1 MDNCLQFISK
11 NIVPITISSL
21 TILTIGKITYSYTR
35 DLLTKLNDFKK
46 MDNFDARIFS
56 IKI

>member
-1 MDNCLQFISK
+1 MDNCVQYISK

-21 TILTIGKITYSYTR
+21 TILTIGKITYSYTKN
-35 DLLTKLNDFKK
+35 LLNNLNNLKK
-46 MDNFDARIFS
+46 IKNFDTRIFS

>member
-1 MDNCLQFISK
+1 MDNCIQFISK

-21 TILTIGKITYSYTR
+21 TILTIGKITYNYTQ
-35 DLLTKLNDFKK
+35 DLYKKLNNFKK